1 MRVRVP
7 LPVPLK
13 SKERKNLRVINLSQ
27 REIKSIPEG
36 WYDIEVISYFQIQEL
51 LFQKIYHSNYTEY
64 KVINTKDDSSCLIT
78 DKFWERLAL
87 QNLDNI
93 HDEIR
98 YYYLT
103 SNFETLVIK
112 QERDGISLVQQ

>member
-1 MRVRVP
+1 MID
-7 LPVPLK
+7 LP
-13 SKERKNLRVINLSQ
+13 Q

-36 WYDIEVISYFQIQEL
+36 WYNIEVISYFQIQEL
-51 LFQKIYHSNYTEY
+51 LFQKIYHSSYTEY

-87 QNLDNI
+87 QNLNNI
-93 HDEIR
+93 HDEVR

-103 SNFETLVIK
+103 SDFETLVIR
-112 QERDGISLVQQ
+112 QERNGISLIQQ

>member
-1 MRVRVP
+1 M
-7 LPVPLK
+7 K
-13 SKERKNLRVINLSQ
+13 VINLTQ

-36 WYDIEVISYFQIQEL
+36 WYDIKVISSFQIQEL
-51 LFQKIYHSNYTEY
+51 LFQKIYHSSYTEY

-87 QNLDNI
+87 QNLDDI
-93 HDEIR
+93 HDEVR

-103 SNFETLVIK
+103 SDFETLVIR

>member
-1 MRVRVP
+1 M
-7 LPVPLK
+7 
-13 SKERKNLRVINLSQ
+13 IQ
-27 REIKSIPEG
+27 REIKSIPED

-51 LFQKIYHSNYTEY
+51 LFQKIYHSDYTKY
-64 KVINTKDDSSCLIT
+64 KVINTKDNSSCLIT

-87 QNLDNI
+87 QNLNNI
-93 HDEIR
+93 HDEVR

-103 SNFETLVIK
+103 SDFETLVIK